1 MYDDYLDDYRIKE
14 DISLNRIVDYT
25 IDGLY
30 ESLKNLKEYKDCI
43 QIMDSDSIIKN
54 QVGKSL
60 SLFGSLEFMRHW
72 TYLSHFLK
80 RMIFH
85 YFEKC
90 KINLDEFN
98 KYFSTL
104 ESFFYEDLLEVIDI
118 SPLHHFQLMSI
129 SHDHKLVPI
138 QASIILSNA
147 LHIIP
152 LTRVDKVRLWNKFPI
167 SRLGKSMDG
176 INYLIEYKFKARKG
190 FDGTEEQRISNN
202 TFHVFPTIVTL
213 FRLVGIHCGIHDK
226 TTATSLDLPIHPIPI
241 NLFVASLGI
250 AYNTNPY
257 VDFGTLGQ
265 FRELWNKFGEL
276 LVSKVLNSQRPPSDP
291 FANLKTSIIRFNDAF
306 ERKDG
311 EDQFIDNVVALEAL
325 FSKEDDKDDK
335 SRIVTVRLSKR
346 LALFLET
353 DPHKSK
359 DTFCEMVELYDQRS
373 EIIHGGYTQ
382 KYDIIKTRNYL
393 IRCYLKYFEFLN
405 DDNFSHADFISRLD
419 LKAKKFSMRR
429 NDCQVKHNH
438 NDEYNH
444 SIPDFLFQ

>member
-1 MYDDYLDDYRIKE
+1 M
-14 DISLNRIVDYT
+14 
-25 IDGLY
+25 
-30 ESLKNLKEYKDCI
+30 
-43 QIMDSDSIIKN
+43 
-54 QVGKSL
+54 
-60 SLFGSLEFMRHW
+60 
-72 TYLSHFLK
+72 
-80 RMIFH
+80 
-85 YFEKC
+85 
-90 KINLDEFN
+90 
-98 KYFSTL
+98 
-104 ESFFYEDLLEVIDI
+104 
-118 SPLHHFQLMSI
+118 
-129 SHDHKLVPI
+129 
-138 QASIILSNA
+138 
-147 LHIIP
+147 
-152 LTRVDKVRLWNKFPI
+152 
-167 SRLGKSMDG
+167 
-176 INYLIEYKFKARKG
+176 
-190 FDGTEEQRISNN
+190 
-202 TFHVFPTIVTL
+202 
-213 FRLVGIHCGIHDK
+213 VGIHCGIYDK

-276 LVSKVLNSQRPPSDP
+276 LASKVLNSQRPPSAP

-311 EDQFIDNVVALEAL
+311 KDQFIDNVVALEAL

-335 SRIVTVRLSKR
+335 SCIVTVRLSKR

-353 DPHKSK
+353 DPH
-359 DTFCEMVELYDQRS
+359 TFCEMVELYDQRS

-438 NDEYNH
+438 NDDVLIWCH
-444 SIPDFLFQ
+444 AFSVLFGSAQLLS